1 MQNIFL
7 MLKEWFVF
15 TNIAIVKLYFYPSSY
30 VKHSYKFVIAK
41 LVALYLFAYFLYC
54 FFASFPRLPFCNAFS
69 FIIALSVISQEII
82 ASMYPPHPK
91 KIRFIGLRGWYTHTY
106 GICAPF
112 YCISQKIYILEGWGG
127 ITLLGVWIHGIM
139 SLFLAFR
146 ALNIGEKKIFIC
158 IWAHQYHDSGMRI
171 TSNIAKVC
179 AIMFA

>member
-1 MQNIFL
+1 
-7 MLKEWFVF
+7 ML
-15 TNIAIVKLYFYPSSY
+15 T
-30 VKHSYKFVIAK
+30 
-41 LVALYLFAYFLYC
+41 
-54 FFASFPRLPFCNAFS
+54 FCIGSLLHFHDY
-69 FIIALSVISQEII
+69 LSVMLSLSLLLYHYCSFGNIPRNYSIDVPPPP
-82 ASMYPPHPK
+82 APHPK

-127 ITLLGVWIHGIM
+127 YNVARGLNSWDNV
-139 SLFLAFR
+139 
-146 ALNIGEKKIFIC
+146 ALSCFQSPEYWRENIFC